1 MTPELPRRARRGG
14 AERSPAFGRRLL
26 PLPAFGRGPPVARGS
41 ASPAGR
47 RRGGDGLRGAEPPG
61 ARAGSAEPL
70 ALGLRGLVAAAERP
84 VSAGG
89 RAGSGGG
96 SGAGGGRTG
105 TTDAGEEPPGPVFP
119 EAPWARSEAGSSGSE
134 RLGAAGCR
142 PQGLPR
148 PPGGLA
154 GEVAAVERGRL
165 GRLGPSVLLR
175 SPAAAEVE
183 FVPARLQSRL
193 VKHPGASPQWQ
204 PRAVGVWQ
212 PACESVSDRERIFSE
227 MVIFLIYFFLNKTR
241 TRGVEETSE

>member
-96 SGAGGGRTG
+96 SGAGGGGDGDDGRG
-105 TTDAGEEPPGPVFP
+105 
-119 EAPWARSEAGSSGSE
+119 R
-134 RLGAAGCR
+134 GAAGARLSRSAVGEERGWELGVRAARCG
-142 PQGLPR
+142 GLPASGAA
-148 PPGGLA
+148 PAPGRA
-154 GEVAAVERGRL
+154 GG
-165 GRLGPSVLLR
+165 
-175 SPAAAEVE
+175 
-183 FVPARLQSRL
+183 
-193 VKHPGASPQWQ
+193 
-204 PRAVGVWQ
+204 
-212 PACESVSDRERIFSE
+212 
-227 MVIFLIYFFLNKTR
+227 
-241 TRGVEETSE
+241 

>member
-96 SGAGGGRTG
+96 GGSGAGEGRGRRTR
-105 TTDAGEEPPGPVFP
+105 ERSRRGPSFP
-119 EAPWARSEAGSSGSE
+119 KRRGRGA
-134 RLGAAGCR
+134 RLGARGQSGSVRRAAGLR
-142 PQGLPR
+142 AGGRVRWPR
-148 PPGGLA
+148 WRGVASA
-154 GEVAAVERGRL
+154 GSDRASCSGRRRRRRSSLCRL
-165 GRLGPSVLLR
+165 GSSL
-175 SPAAAEVE
+175 
-183 FVPARLQSRL
+183 
-193 VKHPGASPQWQ
+193 AS
-204 PRAVGVWQ
+204 
-212 PACESVSDRERIFSE
+212 
-227 MVIFLIYFFLNKTR
+227 
-241 TRGVEETSE
+241 

>member
-96 SGAGGGRTG
+96 GGSGAGEGRGRRTR
-105 TTDAGEEPPGPVFP
+105 ERSRRGPSFP
-119 EAPWARSEAGSSGSE
+119 KRRGRGA
-134 RLGAAGCR
+134 RLGARGQSGSVRRAAGLRGC
-142 PQGLPR
+142 PGPR
-148 PPGGLA
+148 AGGRVRWPRWRGVASA
-154 GEVAAVERGRL
+154 GSDRASCSGRRRRRRSSLCRL
-165 GRLGPSVLLR
+165 GSSL
-175 SPAAAEVE
+175 
-183 FVPARLQSRL
+183 
-193 VKHPGASPQWQ
+193 AS
-204 PRAVGVWQ
+204 
-212 PACESVSDRERIFSE
+212 
-227 MVIFLIYFFLNKTR
+227 
-241 TRGVEETSE
+241 